1 MAVADKIS
9 FDRDTIS
16 ENIEAILKLEE
27 DDERQLSALHRAS
40 HKVGWFVGT
49 VYCVILQAVFVLTW
63 LIWNCWSSQPFDPFP
78 FPLLAGI
85 LALEAVFLT
94 SFVLIRQN
102 SMDLQSERR
111 NHLDLQINL
120 LAEKEATSILRAL
133 SEIAKHL
140 KIDLSMEADSPE
152 LRKEQRSRELRAICD
167 RKRRTIRKA
176 SIEHSTFQSC
186 QMLVGRD
193 RYPAEPQKISRVMCA
208 PDGEIIDPS
217 QSPFSSATFQ
227 A

>member
-1 MAVADKIS
+1 MAVADKRS
-9 FDRDTIS
+9 YFDRDTIS

-27 DDERQLSALHRAS
+27 DDELQLSALHRAS

-85 LALEAVFLT
+85 PALEAVFLT

-152 LRKEQRSRELRAICD
+152 LRKDTEVEGIARDLRSKEAD
-167 RKRRTIRKA
+167 NSK
-176 SIEHSTFQSC
+176 SEH
-186 QMLVGRD
+186 
-193 RYPAEPQKISRVMCA
+193 
-208 PDGEIIDPS
+208 
-217 QSPFSSATFQ
+217 
-227 A
+227 